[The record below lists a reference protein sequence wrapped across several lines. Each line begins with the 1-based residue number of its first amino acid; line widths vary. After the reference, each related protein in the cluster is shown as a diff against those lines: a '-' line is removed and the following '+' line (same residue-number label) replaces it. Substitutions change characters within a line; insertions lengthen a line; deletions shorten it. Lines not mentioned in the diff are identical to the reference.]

1 MWSSGFEEASCAGHG
16 LCRFEPN
23 DYGTPEIADISSI
36 LSKAVETGVDV
47 IKTEHLDMF
56 DGVRA
61 TPLTKPVGGMNQ
73 SMETLS
79 RMRSCVLSS
88 TGVSE
93 KCNVKSAGCDQ
104 GKQGKRSVYDELFH
118 H

>member
-1 MWSSGFEEASCAGHG
+1 MWSSGFEEASCANPEH

-36 LSKAVETGVDV
+36 LSKAFETGVDV

-73 SMETLS
+73 GMETLS

-88 TGVSE
+88 TGGSAKCKVKSE
-93 KCNVKSAGCDQ
+93 KLQVTSDK
-104 GKQGKRSVYDELFH
+104 
-118 H
+118 

>member
-1 MWSSGFEEASCAGHG
+1 MWPSGFEEASCAGHG
-16 LCRFEPN
+16 RCRFEPN

-36 LSKAVETGVDV
+36 LSKAVETGLDV
-47 IKTEHLDMF
+47 IKTEHRYTF

-61 TPLTKPVGGMNQ
+61 TPLTKPVGGMNHGI
-73 SMETLS
+73 ETLS
-79 RMRSCVLSS
+79 RMRGCFLSS
-88 TGVSE
+88 TRGSE
-93 KCNVKSAGCDQ
+93 KCSVKSARGDQ